1 MKNNYVFIAEVFRN
15 RRIKLGYSKRK
26 LASLV
31 GISDTELSRIEH
43 GERENYNLI
52 TLINMCRVLKIDF
65 ISLLESAGYLST
77 EYQEPS
83 NEVDDINDEEEVE
96 EEFIIPE
103 IIIVLELCNE
113 WYISD

>member
-77 EYQEPS
+77 EYQESS
-83 NEVDDINDEEEVE
+83 NEVDDINKEEVE

-103 IIIVLELCNE
+103 IIIVLELCDE
-113 WYISD
+113 

>member
-1 MKNNYVFIAEVFRN
+1 
-15 RRIKLGYSKRK
+15 
-26 LASLV
+26 
-31 GISDTELSRIEH
+31 
-43 GERENYNLI
+43 
-52 TLINMCRVLKIDF
+52 MCRVLKIDF

-103 IIIVLELCNE
+103 IIIVLELCDE
-113 WYISD
+113 WYISNQ